1 MRLRPT
7 LLACLV
13 GLTQQIRPYAQVEVK
28 VQEDYDDWNYY
39 GSDYEYG
46 SFQESAALYELAQLP
61 KQIATDCRGKNAKK
75 KQENKWEFVALITNG
90 AAACNGIWITKEYVV
105 TNAYCCTSL
114 DDSQK
119 TIYVR
124 TTTQSIRVKFFV
136 NLRQANQCILKLE
149 NNNHKPKIPCFPDK
163 VNTFPAVSQS
173 RPNCYMGGWAHE
185 NTHFTSG
192 WALYTEHVQQ
202 VRYAECEEGLGT
214 PIKEDELCVVS
225 TGVMPAPS
233 IETCSIFTGI
243 PLICFDE
250 SNIATVHGIAAW
262 PAGCAI
268 PGIEVGIWSQLTK
281 ETLIKLMTEVER
293 YKQAKKEFYSKI
305 SLKMA
310 DSGEIDIDYE
320 GLEEIHSFTY
330 DPYKNPQPFLQ
341 DLFTTDEE
349 GNFILAESTTSTTST
364 TVSTSTTTTTTT
376 STTSTTTTT
385 TTTTTSTTVSEP
397 EETTRVKLTPE
408 QKEAKKAAKLA
419 EIQARKDAKQ
429 AARLTESTTASSSA
443 ENTTRVKLTPEQ
455 KEAKKAAKEAEIA
468 ARKEAK
474 QWERIA
480 AIASASSTA
489 TEPNSVRLTPEQK
502 EAKKAAKQA
511 EIMARKATKIPRTTS
526 TTSTTTTT
534 TTTVSTTTTEQSV
547 VLTLDETRKTA
558 KENQEI
564 KGSVILSKGDTVNSL
579 DINLR
584 NKIQDGLRET
594 TFRPIEATTEVN
606 SLLTNAQKM
615 IADFSADDKK
625 VNYPASYP
633 FCHIFTLSVYRL

>member
-7 LLACLV
+7 LIYACLV
-13 GLTQQIRPYAQVEVK
+13 GLTQQIRPYASVEVK

-61 KQIATDCRGKNAKK
+61 KEIATDCRGKNAKK

-114 DDSQK
+114 DNPQK
-119 TIYVR
+119 TIFVR

-163 VNTFPAVSQS
+163 VNTFPAVSQR

-202 VRYAECEEGLGT
+202 VGHVECEQGLGT

-250 SNIATVHGIAAW
+250 SNIATVHGISAW

-310 DSGEIDIDYE
+310 DSGEIDVDYE

-341 DLFTTDEE
+341 DLFTTDED
-349 GNFILAESTTSTTST
+349 GNFILAESTTSTTT
-364 TVSTSTTTTTTT
+364 TTSSTTTTTTT
-376 STTSTTTTT
+376 TTTSTTTSTTTTT
-385 TTTTTSTTVSEP
+385 TTTTTSTTVLEP

-419 EIQARKDAKQ
+419 EIQARKEAKQ
-429 AARLTESTTASSSA
+429 AARLSESTTVSSST
-443 ENTTRVKLTPEQ
+443 ENTTRVRLTPEQ
-455 KEAKKAAKEAEIA
+455 KEAKKAAKEAEVA

-480 AIASASSTA
+480 AIASASSTS
-489 TEPNSVRLTPEQK
+489 TEPNRVRLTPEQK
-502 EAKKAAKQA
+502 EAKKIAKQA

-526 TTSTTTTT
+526 TTTTSTTTTT
-534 TTTVSTTTTEQSV
+534 TTRTTTTEKSV
-547 VLTLDETRKTA
+547 
-558 KENQEI
+558 EI
-564 KGSVILSKGDTVNSL
+564 KGSVIRSKGDTAASL

-606 SLLTNAQKM
+606 SLVTNAQQM
-615 IADFSADDKK
+615 IKDLSSEHTE
-625 VNYPASYP
+625 VNYCVFSVVLNLKTDLIL
-633 FCHIFTLSVYRL
+633 IFFQDNQSSVA

>member
-7 LLACLV
+7 LIACLV
-13 GLTQQIRPYAQVEVK
+13 GLTQQIRPYASVEVK

-61 KQIATDCRGKNAKK
+61 KEIATDCRGKNAKK

-114 DDSQK
+114 DNPQK
-119 TIYVR
+119 TIFVR

-163 VNTFPAVSQS
+163 VNTFPAVSQR

-202 VRYAECEEGLGT
+202 VGHVECEQGLGT

-250 SNIATVHGIAAW
+250 SNIATVHGISAW

-310 DSGEIDIDYE
+310 DSGEIDVDYE

-341 DLFTTDEE
+341 DLFTTDED
-349 GNFILAESTTSTTST
+349 GNFILAESTTSTT
-364 TVSTSTTTTTTT
+364 TTT
-376 STTSTTTTT
+376 SSTTTTT
-385 TTTTTSTTVSEP
+385 TTTTTSTTTSTTTTTTTSTTVLEP

-419 EIQARKDAKQ
+419 EIQARKEAKQ
-429 AARLTESTTASSSA
+429 AARLIESTTVSSST
-443 ENTTRVKLTPEQ
+443 ENTTRVRLTPEQ
-455 KEAKKAAKEAEIA
+455 KEAKKAAKEAEVA

-480 AIASASSTA
+480 AIASASSTS
-489 TEPNSVRLTPEQK
+489 TEPNRVRLTPEQK
-502 EAKKAAKQA
+502 EAKRTAKQA

-526 TTSTTTTT
+526 TTTTSTTTTT
-534 TTTVSTTTTEQSV
+534 TTRTTTTEKSV
-547 VLTLDETRKTA
+547 
-558 KENQEI
+558 EI
-564 KGSVILSKGDTVNSL
+564 KGSVIRSKGDTAASL

-606 SLLTNAQKM
+606 SLVTNAQQM
-615 IADFSADDKK
+615 IKDLSSEHTE
-625 VNYPASYP
+625 VNYCAFSVVLNLKTDLIL
-633 FCHIFTLSVYRL
+633 IFFQDNQSSVA